1 MRDKILAKIRQA
13 LTQPAEKSTPKPDF
27 SASVYRPNEENDLAV
42 LFAQNLVK
50 AGAKFS
56 FCIDEKE
63 FIRELSPVLEKYFA
77 GEICVEDVHLQEV
90 LKVADLPFSSGRRAL
105 MSAKVGITTC
115 EALVARTG
123 SVLVSSR
130 QAGGRAL
137 SIFPE
142 VHIVVAFTSQL
153 VYDME
158 DAFALMRERY
168 NHQLPS
174 MLSLITGPSR
184 TADIEK
190 TLVLGAHGPM
200 ALYVFLIES
209 PV

>member
-1 MRDKILAKIRQA
+1 MREQILAKIRKA
-13 LTQPAEKSTPKPDF
+13 LAQPAEKSLRKPDF
-27 SASVYRPNEENDLAV
+27 SASVYHAVEENDLAV

-50 AGAKFS
+50 SGAKFS

-77 GEICVEDVHLQEV
+77 GEICVEDPHLQEV
-90 LKVADLPFSSGRRAL
+90 LKIADLPFSSGRHAL
-105 MSAKVGITTC
+105 MDAKVGITTC

-137 SIFPE
+137 SVFPE

-153 VYDME
+153 VYDIH
-158 DAFALMRERY
+158 DAFALMHKRY
-168 NHQLPS
+168 NQQLPS
-174 MLSLITGPSR
+174 MFSLITGPSR